1 MYPYSYFKAEGL
13 SLEAVRMVQDAKE
26 TLEKIKDILRQKYN
40 AADVFIGQGEPRP
53 VVFLYTAKAQVP
65 EGWAVKNIQMGAD
78 GITEKFVI
86 VAPAYNTTDAF
97 NVACI
102 SGLADRA
109 LKQESLSAVLQS
121 PDFPLKNLPAG
132 QYYTSF
138 VRHKDVAVGTPH
150 QQYDEM
156 IGRLKDNVSP
166 YKRSTVPI
174 AVQDLLDYKKFQE
187 DWYIR
192 VPNDDK
198 GQALYTPPD
207 AVAVAYTDMRR
218 VDENAY
224 NEEAMRFVATA
235 HSQRKKQGNGAP

>member
-13 SLEAVRMVQDAKE
+13 SLEAIRMVQDAKE
-26 TLEKIKDILRQKYN
+26 TLEKIKDILRQKFK
-40 AADVFIGQGEPRP
+40 AEDVFIGQGEPRP

-65 EGWAVKNIQMGAD
+65 EGWVIKNIQMNAD
-78 GITEKFVI
+78 GTAEKFVI
-86 VAPAYNTTDAF
+86 AAPVYNTTDAF

-109 LKQESLSAVLQS
+109 LAQESLPALLQS

-156 IGRLKDNVSP
+156 IGRLKDNVTP
-166 YKRSTVPI
+166 YARSNVPITVPD
-174 AVQDLLDYKKFQE
+174 VLDYKKFQN
-187 DWYIR
+187 DWFIR
-192 VPNDDK
+192 VPNDEK

-207 AVAVAYTDMRR
+207 AVAVDYMTMRR
-218 VDENAY
+218 VDEFEFNSTITRV
-224 NEEAMRFVATA
+224 MGG
-235 HSQRKKQGNGAP
+235 SLGQRKKP